1 MQQRRG
7 RLCRRLQNEE
17 NTPSSPCTTRA
28 PGDHREEDT
37 MSSPTSPSSPLSS
50 ARSRPQ
56 FRNIHVSQIVKYS
69 LPPAGMVSILH
80 RVSGAALFLFLPLL
94 LWLFDQSLISEM
106 SFQKLTAFAG
116 QWWVR
121 IILLGLI
128 WAFLHHL
135 VAGIR
140 YLVLDLHMGLDKGPS
155 RSSALAVFVISLPL
169 ALLAGLRLFGVF

>member
-1 MQQRRG
+1 
-7 RLCRRLQNEE
+7 
-17 NTPSSPCTTRA
+17 
-28 PGDHREEDT
+28 
-37 MSSPTSPSSPLSS
+37 
-50 ARSRPQ
+50 
-56 FRNIHVSQIVKYS
+56 
-69 LPPAGMVSILH
+69 VSILH

-106 SFQKLTAFAG
+106 SFAKLAAFAG
-116 QWWVR
+116 QWWVK

-140 YLVLDLHMGLDKGPS
+140 YLVLDLHVGLDKGPS
-155 RSSALAVFVISLPL
+155 RASAITVFAISLPL